1 MKYLFLVLCS
11 SMLACFQT
19 YAQSNFDI
27 KKHTSTATNKAHISS
42 REIRGTAQNTSPHFG
57 NQSSAM
63 QELNKNIFTSQLSAT
78 KTRTQI
84 IRSSKTGLPIFIQ
97 KKSTNTFQY
106 RASTANLTQGLVVQ
120 YLNEIGS
127 LLELSNPAEQFSI
140 FSIEQDPL
148 GGQIIRLKQ
157 MYQGK
162 EIDGCESI
170 LHLNTNGEIISWNGS
185 YIKPEDIQKTTFPI
199 QSSSALQTALNAV
212 QTNHPVLE
220 MSDEEKT
227 FLNYSAPEI
236 TTVFYLDKQIR
247 NTCIPAYIIEIR
259 PNFVDWWEYVIDA
272 NTGNIISE
280 HSKTC
285 HIDGART
292 STGNDL
298 NGVPQTINT
307 YQKGSLYYTIDAS
320 RAMYNASQSS
330 MPDNP
335 VGAIQTLNLN
345 NTWGNNTKFSAI
357 SSASNIFDS
366 KSISAHCIA
375 AKSYEYYLHIHNR
388 NSIDGKGGTIISF
401 VNVSNPN
408 DGTPFDNAFWNG
420 KAMYYGNGNTY
431 FKPLAGGLDVGGH
444 ELTHGVIQNSANL
457 NYQGESGAINES
469 FADIFGC
476 SIDPKNWQIGEDV
489 VLLSKFPS
497 GALRDLSNPHNGG
510 TDINSLGWQPNNV
523 SEMYMGTSD
532 NGGVHIN
539 SGITN
544 YAYYLFATATQRST
558 AEQIFYRA
566 LTTYLTRSSQFIDLR
581 IACIAAATD
590 LYTASSNEVTQIG
603 LAFDAV
609 GITQNSGTPVVVV
622 ADDYGINSGTE
633 YLLGYN
639 TNTYIQEKLFRTTGS
654 NITQTPINNTSAYS
668 KPSVTDDGSI
678 VYFVNSQNQIASLL
692 LNPGNTQQ
700 KVIETEQLWNSVAIS
715 KDGNRLAATTINN
728 DTSIYVYDFN
738 TSIWQT
744 FILYSPTFSEGVKS
758 GGPIYADAL
767 EWDQTGQF
775 LVYDCYNEFQ
785 NNSGSNISFW
795 DINFIDVWDNTTNDF
810 GDGTI
815 TKLFPSLEDSISVG
829 DPTFSKNSSNVIAF
843 DYINEID
850 TTLYVLG
857 CNTERNEINIITQTN
872 TLGYPSY
879 NKYDNKI
886 AYVFITGLTAD
897 TKSIWF
903 VDLDADKISSDP
915 NGSDAQFISKST
927 WPIFYA
933 DGQRSLPTSINT
945 PQKSDP
951 SIVLYPNPITGEA
964 IHIQFTSSQS
974 LSGQLIVS
982 NAIGQ
987 AVLTI
992 PIEITNGNNDI
1003 EISTPTNILPGC
1015 YILRIESDNKNWVR
1029 KFMKI

>member
-11 SMLACFQT
+11 SMITCFQT
-19 YAQSNFDI
+19 SAQSNFDI
-27 KKHTSTATNKAHISS
+27 KKHTSTSAKKAHIGS
-42 REIRGTAQNTSPHFG
+42 REIRGTGQNTSPHFG
-57 NQSSAM
+57 NQLSAM
-63 QELNKNIFTSQLSAT
+63 QELNKNIFTSQLSGA
-78 KTRTQI
+78 KTGTQI

-106 RASTANLTQGLVVQ
+106 RASTVNLTQEVVVQ

-140 FSIEQDPL
+140 FNIEQDPL
-148 GGQIIRLKQ
+148 GGQIVRLKQ

-170 LHLNTNGEIISWNGS
+170 LHLNTHGEIVSWNGS
-185 YIKPEDIQKTTFPI
+185 YIKPGDIQKSTFPV
-199 QSSSALQTALNAV
+199 QSSSALQTALNAI
-212 QTNHPVLE
+212 QKNHSVIE

-227 FLNYSAPEI
+227 FLNYSTPKI
-236 TTVFYLDKQIR
+236 KTVFYLDKQIR
-247 NTCIPAYIIEIR
+247 NICVPAYIIEIR

-285 HIDGART
+285 HIDGPRT
-292 STGNDL
+292 TTGNDL
-298 NGVPQTINT
+298 NGVSQTINT

-320 RAMYNASQSS
+320 RSMYNASQSS

-357 SSASNIFDS
+357 SSPSNTFDS
-366 KSISAHCIA
+366 KSLSAHCIA

-408 DGTPFDNAFWNG
+408 DGTAFDNAFWNG

-489 VLLSKFPS
+489 VLLSEFPS

-510 TDINSLGWQPNNV
+510 ADINSRSWQPNNV

-581 IACIAAATD
+581 IACITAATD

-622 ADDYGINSGTE
+622 TNDYGINSGTE

-639 TNTYIQEKLFRTTGS
+639 INTSIQEKLFRTTGLDS
-654 NITQTPINNTSAYS
+654 TQTPINNTSAVS
-668 KPSVTDDGSI
+668 KPSITDDGSI
-678 VYFVNSQNQIASLL
+678 AYFVNGQNQIASLL

-700 KVIETEQLWNSVAIS
+700 NMIESEQIWNSVAIS

-738 TSIWQT
+738 TSIWKT
-744 FILYSPTFSEGVKS
+744 YILYSPTFSEGVKS
-758 GGPIYADAL
+758 GGPIYADAI
-767 EWDQTGQF
+767 EWDHTGQF

-785 NNSGSNISFW
+785 NNSGNNIHFW
-795 DINFIDVWDNTTNDF
+795 DINFIDVWDNTTNNF

-815 TKLFPSLEDSISVG
+815 TKLFPSLKNGISVG

-850 TTLYVLG
+850 TTLYILG
-857 CNTERNEINIITQTN
+857 CNTEINEINIITQSN

-886 AYVFITGLTAD
+886 AYVFMTGLTAE

-903 VDLDADKISSDP
+903 VDLDANKTSSNP
-915 NGSDAQFISKST
+915 NGNDIQFISKST

-933 DGQRSLPTSINT
+933 DGQRSLPTAINT
-945 PQKSDP
+945 SQKSDP
-951 SIVLYPNPITGEA
+951 SIVLYPNPTSGEA
-964 IHIQFTSSQS
+964 FHIQFSSSQS
-974 LSGQLIVS
+974 LSGELIVS

-987 AVLTI
+987 AVLTM
-992 PIEITNGNNDI
+992 PIEIVNGNNDI
-1003 EISTPTNILPGC
+1003 EISTPVNILPGC
-1015 YILRIESDNKNWVR
+1015 YILRIEADNKNWVR
-1029 KFMKI
+1029 KFMKM